1 MNKTRKKNVS
11 EALLMLKGAYE
22 QLSTIDKAARGQR
35 LRTRKNQITEYL
47 CEELDSVHEDLT
59 ETLDRLKEA
68 IDTLTEA
75 GF

>member
-11 EALLMLKGAYE
+11 DALLMLKGAYE
-22 QLSTIDKAARGQR
+22 QLSTIDKAAHGQR
-35 LRTRKNQITEYL
+35 QRTRKNQITEYL
-47 CEELDSVHEDLT
+47 CEELDSVHEELSD
-59 ETLDRLKEA
+59 TLGRLKEA